1 MQLSQ
6 LLMGLNYTLQGNG
19 DVEVEA
25 LSCDTSTVRPGAMFF
40 CLKGDNYDGH
50 DFFRKALGD
59 GATVVVCQHKLDTK
73 ATQVVV
79 DDTRAFMSLV
89 AKRFFHNAVDKL
101 KVICVVGTNGKT
113 STTYLLDAI
122 FNKAGYN
129 TGVIGSN
136 GVFING
142 HRYESKLTTPDPIE
156 LNYWFY
162 QMYLNKVHFV
172 FMELSAHAIYYKK
185 MFGIVSDLTIFTNFS
200 QDHLDFFCDMKHYG
214 QTKKSY
220 FCKQSTKIA
229 VVNNDDELGKEIAA
243 QTNLPLVTYGCNKAD
258 VVATDVQIKTDGIS
272 YLLDLY
278 GEKAKVDYSL
288 CGKFNVYNTLAASTV
303 AKLYGIGI
311 DKIVKGLQE
320 VSYIEGRNETMFRQD
335 GMRIVVDFAHTPDGI
350 VNILSYLKSTCR
362 GNLIVVFG
370 CGGNRDKFKRPLMAK
385 AVSQFAD
392 FAVVTND
399 NPRFESPSSIA
410 NDVVAGLSCS
420 YKVVLNRSQATQ
432 FALSVAKVDDT
443 VAILGKGAEKYQ
455 EIKGRKY
462 PYCDVDVVH
471 KMLNKQGEQ

>member
-1 MQLSQ
+1 MHLSQ
-6 LLMGLNYTLQGNG
+6 LLMGLNYTLVGNG
-19 DVEVEA
+19 DVKVTSLA
-25 LSCDTSTVRPGAMFF
+25 CDTSKVKQGAMYF
-40 CLKGDNYDGH
+40 CLKGDSFDGH

-59 GATVVVCQHKLDTK
+59 GASVIVCQRQLDTK
-73 ATQVVV
+73 ATQIVV

-89 AKRFFHNAVDKL
+89 AKRFYHNAVDKL

-142 HRYESKLTTPDPIE
+142 HRYDSKLTTPDPIE

-185 MFGIVSDLTIFTNFS
+185 MYGIVSDLTVFTNFS
-200 QDHLDFFCDMKHYG
+200 QDHLDFFADMEQYK
-214 QTKKSY
+214 QTKKSHFGKY
-220 FCKQSTKIA
+220 STKIA
-229 VVNNDDELGKEIAA
+229 VVNCDDSVGREIM
-243 QTNLPLVTYGCNKAD
+243 QETNLPLVTYGCGSAD
-258 VVATDVQIKTDGIS
+258 VSASQIQIRHDGIS

-278 GEKAKVDYSL
+278 GEKSLVNYSL

-303 AKLYGIGI
+303 AKLFGISV
-311 DKIVKGLQE
+311 DNIVEGLSE
-320 VSYIEGRNETMFRQD
+320 VKFVEGRNETMFRND

-350 VNILSYLKSTCR
+350 VNILSYLKSTCK

-370 CGGNRDKFKRPLMAK
+370 CGGNRDKFKRPLMAQ
-385 AVSQFAD
+385 AVSKFAD

-399 NPRFESPSSIA
+399 NPRFEAPTSIV
-410 NDVVAGLSCS
+410 DDLLPGMTCQ
-420 YKVVLNRSQATQ
+420 YKVILNRSQATE

-443 VAILGKGAEKYQ
+443 VAILGKGAEKFQ

-471 KMLNKQGEQ
+471 KIISRQGE